1 MVRSAE
7 ILEDIQNALPSE
19 ERKTLEVFI
28 AGLQIQQGRRAKKN
42 IVHEVN
48 RIITNTAIKNNK
60 PELLLALGSI
70 QDGDNDELFSRIVK
84 QYIATKDSEWL
95 HKVFSLSE
103 KIGKKSNQSRVFA
116 MIARDLINAGVSDAN
131 QEFID
136 QGMVVLDQIS
146 FRKYR
151 SDIMIDIIPLLIVW
165 AITTRNQKL
174 LHTSFHLIEEIGDIS
189 KRAIL
194 HAELAKALATIA
206 ILEKDRNLF
215 LNSIYS
221 ATSIHQK
228 IRRHDCISI
237 IIEKGAK
244 SVFWK
249 DIQYISVFLQNF
261 KEIPNDAYMEIISS
275 LTEQL
280 LERIKDK
287 QQIIAVLESLCSQ
300 KPDVTGTIVVDLL
313 KKAERS
319 GDPWFLSSAMDLQK
333 HISNKDVY
341 PIKEMVRAGISVS
354 KNSGNMQVLT
364 ELIPVIEKHC
374 DPVFMSR
381 IYLQFSQIMLSSGD
395 FNTALGLFGK
405 IRQESESYPLYTECL
420 VQVLKAGILNDSIP
434 LIHKNI
440 LGKLNPDTANSA
452 IYKAVIEGSKDYSFK
467 DIIVHILSVLNLIL
481 LHPHQDHLLLENL
494 TILVDRGFLDFHDPQ
509 ILIRQAE
516 SIKDQSLKERAI
528 SNIVIKIA
536 KIAVKSK
543 NRDFLQR
550 AVGLTCEIDGQNT
563 RSATLSSI
571 IDEASI
577 LAAQQSDLDLLLRM
591 KEWSD
596 SLLEKDLVSF
606 AMANIIDGV
615 IKYAIDRHS
624 YEALEEAYHI
634 AEDVNDPALKVQLY
648 ERIAECFVKIG
659 CIILKDQN
667 IQGMKKEISE
677 MIPPFNRG
685 LDIIKQNV
693 RAQYISLKLAGM
705 IDIIISYSRI
715 SNNPEYIIPL
725 AMYVVE
731 IENSYERDAMV
742 SRIISSLSEDIAH
755 PNTTDPYEIMA
766 YILQRNERGKSNPVV
781 LKIRCRVLRMISDPY
796 IKLRGLCKLADLL
809 IKTYNKSKAQEILAE
824 VYINLDGLSAEYQ
837 KILILSYIATIYCQI
852 DPQIASDFL
861 ILGIQRLDS
870 VEFDKDAVSRRQIVY
885 AVIRIHTIQPD
896 TKWFEIAMQVVQKIN
911 NPIEYINSL
920 IAVYNL
926 TKENDEH
933 RAELIIAMDAAVD
946 RISSP
951 YEKASTLLNI
961 IPLAI
966 RNSSEELSLALLKKT
981 EAMKNKINIQS
992 IADSIRKNIAEIF
1005 FELYQRSKDKKILTH
1020 AIQITKTIDDDEI
1033 RYHHLSQ
1040 LGYAEMFELPPQ
1052 YVKIKSLSEKMIGDG
1067 IHPNQVAILERL
1079 VRTVA
1084 DRGKE
1089 AIFFCDLA
1097 IYFKKNGEEKL
1108 SKKMIQNSIKEARII
1123 RPLSRRSFVMCDI
1136 ALKIYAAGCERSAQE
1151 ILDFAIDAA
1160 TNIRQSTIRD
1170 EVFDELGLAIKL
1182 MQRI

>member
-1 MVRSAE
+1 MVRSTE

-28 AGLQIQQGRRAKKN
+28 DGLQNQQGRRAKKN
-42 IVHEVN
+42 IVHEAN
-48 RIITNTAIKNNK
+48 RIITDTALKNNK
-60 PELLLALGSI
+60 PELLLALRAI
-70 QDGDNDELFSRIVK
+70 QESDNDDLFSRIIK
-84 QYIATKDSEWL
+84 QYITTKDSAWL

-116 MIARDLINAGVSDAN
+116 MIARDLIDAGVSDAN
-131 QEFID
+131 QDFID
-136 QGMVVLDQIS
+136 QGMIILDRIS

-174 LHTSFHLIEEIGDIS
+174 LHTSLHLIEEIGDIS
-189 KRAIL
+189 KRAVL
-194 HAELAKALATIA
+194 HAELAKALATTA
-206 ILEKDRNLF
+206 ILEKDRDSFFDSL
-215 LNSIYS
+215 YS
-221 ATSIHQK
+221 ATRIHQK
-228 IRRHDCISI
+228 IRRQDCISI

-244 SVFWK
+244 SVFGK
-249 DIQYISVFLQNF
+249 EMQDILLFLQNF
-261 KEIPNDAYMEIISS
+261 KEIPDDAYLEIISS

-280 LERIKDK
+280 LERVKDK
-287 QQIIAVLESLCSQ
+287 QQIIAVLESLCSK
-300 KPDVTGTIVVDLL
+300 KPEVTGNIVIVLL

-333 HISNKDVY
+333 HISNKNAY

-364 ELIPVIEKHC
+364 GLIPVIEKHC
-374 DPVFMSR
+374 DPVFLSR
-381 IYLQFSQIMLSSGD
+381 IYLQFSQIMLISGD
-395 FNTALGLFGK
+395 FNAALGLFGK
-405 IRQESESYPLYTECL
+405 IRHEAESYPQYTECL
-420 VQVLKAGILNDSIP
+420 IQVLKEGILNDSIP
-434 LIHKNI
+434 LINKNI
-440 LGKLNPDTANSA
+440 LVKLNPDTANGG
-452 IYKAVIEGSKDYSFK
+452 IYRSVIEVSKDYSFK
-467 DIIVHILSVLNLIL
+467 DIITHILSVLNLIL
-481 LHPHQDHLLLENL
+481 LHPHQDHLLLENI
-494 TILVDRGFLDFHDPQ
+494 TILVDRGFLDFHDPE

-516 SIKDQSLKERAI
+516 SIKEQSLKERAI

-577 LAAQQSDLDLLLRM
+577 LAAQQGDLDLLLRM
-591 KEWSD
+591 KEWSN
-596 SLLEKDLVSF
+596 SLLEKDLAAF

-624 YEALEEAYHI
+624 YEALEEAYLI
-634 AEDVNDPALKVQLY
+634 AEDISDPSLKVQLY
-648 ERIAECFVKIG
+648 ERIAECFIKIG

-667 IQGMKKEISE
+667 TLGLQKDISE
-677 MIPPFNRG
+677 IIPPFNRG
-685 LDIIKQNV
+685 LEIIKQNI
-693 RAQYISLKLAGM
+693 RTPQISLKLAGM
-705 IDIIISYSRI
+705 IDIIISYSRT

-725 AMYVVE
+725 AMYVIE

-742 SRIISSLSEDIAH
+742 SRIISSLSEDIEH
-755 PNTTDPYEIMA
+755 PNTTDPYETIA
-766 YILQRNERGKSNPVV
+766 YLLRRNERGKSNPVV
-781 LKIRCRVLRMISDPY
+781 LKIRSRVLRMISDPY
-796 IKLRGLCKLADLL
+796 IKFRGLCKLADLL
-809 IKTYNKSKAQEILAE
+809 IKINNKSQAQEILEE
-824 VYINLDGLSAEYQ
+824 VYNKLDSLLAEYQ
-837 KILILSYIATIYCQI
+837 KILILSYLATLYCQI
-852 DPQIASDFL
+852 NPQIASDYL
-861 ILGIQRLDS
+861 IMGIRKLDS

-885 AVIRIHTIQPD
+885 AIIRIHAIRPN
-896 TKWFEIAMQVVQKIN
+896 TKWYEIAIQVVQKID

-926 TKENDEH
+926 TRENEDRRGE
-933 RAELIIAMDAAVD
+933 IIHAMDAAVD

-966 RNSSEELSLALLKKT
+966 QNSPEELSLALLKKT
-981 EAMKNKINIQS
+981 EALTNKINIQS
-992 IADSIRKNIAEIF
+992 IADSVRNNIADIYST
-1005 FELYQRSKDKKILTH
+1005 LYKKSGDKKILSH
-1020 AIQITKTIDDDEI
+1020 AIQITKTIDDDDM
-1033 RYHHLSQ
+1033 RLQHLSQ
-1040 LGYAEMFELPPQ
+1040 LGYTEMYEIPPQ
-1052 YVKIKSLSEKMIGDG
+1052 YLKIKSLSEKMVEEG
-1067 IHPNQVAILERL
+1067 IHPNQIATLERL

-1089 AIFFCDLA
+1089 AIFFCNLA
-1097 IYFKKNGEEKL
+1097 IHFKKNGEEKL
-1108 SKKMIQNSIKEARII
+1108 SKRMIQNSIKEARII
-1123 RPLSRRSFVMCDI
+1123 RPLSRRSFVLCDI

-1160 TNIRQSTIRD
+1160 TNIRQSAIRD
-1170 EVFDELGLAIKL
+1170 GVFDELGLAIKL
-1182 MQRI
+1182 MQGI